1 MSENREFID
10 ELKAAVER
18 EADINVLVADE
29 WLTIVGYEGDI
40 FVVWDEYHNESTI
53 SVEDIN
59 QYLIEESK

>member
-40 FVVWDEYHNESTI
+40 FVVWDEEHNESTI